1 MNALPPRLRSRV
13 ALGLTA
19 VAAEGRFALQ
29 VCNSC
34 GKVHYPAQEICGACL
49 GDDLRW
55 KDVAPEGVV
64 IARTGVHQSLEPGF
78 SGSLPLTTGLV
89 RHVSGA
95 TLLCFLHPDCLP
107 DTPVRLHLRL
117 DRGGSAVPV
126 ATPRDT
132 DLKQEA
138 SLAHFSR
145 SARGQNVLITDASHE
160 AGQACARAL
169 VAAGAAKVWLGMPDC
184 SVSAA
189 DAAGTPVLLNTDD
202 PGAVRQALSP
212 LAPQIDLIL
221 FTPTRE
227 PAADARPGDS
237 LAAFALFAEALAPAL
252 EARRGGWVSVLSAAA
267 FALPPRQAAFA
278 ARMAALDAVSRGL
291 RARLLAA
298 GGHLMIAYPG
308 PLDLPTIPAR
318 PAPKLPVDRL
328 GQAIVRALDQ
338 GVEDLFPDP
347 VSQDL
352 RARALSAPKALER
365 ELAQMPDDDWR

>member
-107 DTPVRLHLRL
+107 DIPVHLHLRL

-126 ATPRDT
+126 ATPRDI

-145 SARGQNVLITDASHE
+145 SARGQNVLITDASH
-160 AGQACARAL
+160 AVGQACARAL
-169 VAAGAAKVWLGMPDC
+169 AAAGAAKVWLGMPDC
-184 SVSAA
+184 SAVAG
-189 DAAGTPVLLNTDD
+189 DAAGTPVLLPPDD

-221 FTPTRE
+221 FTPPRE
-227 PAADARPGDS
+227 PAAG
-237 LAAFALFAEALAPAL
+237 
-252 EARRGGWVSVLSAAA
+252 SVLYETRYAHPQYTPATIAAQKG
-267 FALPPRQAAFA
+267 LPKIQGRNRIWWAGAWTAYGFHEDG
-278 ARMAALDAVSRGL
+278 LKSGL
-291 RARLLAA
+291 RAVA
-298 GGHLMIAYPG
+298 GVDP
-308 PLDLPTIPAR
+308 DSLPKWAVGI
-318 PAPKLPVDRL
+318 
-328 GQAIVRALDQ
+328 
-338 GVEDLFPDP
+338 
-347 VSQDL
+347 
-352 RARALSAPKALER
+352 
-365 ELAQMPDDDWR
+365 

>member
-1 MNALPPRLRSRV
+1 MNKLQNISAQRAGDTQYILSLNPP
-13 ALGLTA
+13 
-19 VAAEGRFALQ
+19 
-29 VCNSC
+29 
-34 GKVHYPAQEICGACL
+34 
-49 GDDLRW
+49 
-55 KDVAPEGVV
+55 
-64 IARTGVHQSLEPGF
+64 
-78 SGSLPLTTGLV
+78 
-89 RHVSGA
+89 
-95 TLLCFLHPDCLP
+95 
-107 DTPVRLHLRL
+107 
-117 DRGGSAVPV
+117 
-126 ATPRDT
+126 
-132 DLKQEA
+132 
-138 SLAHFSR
+138 
-145 SARGQNVLITDASHE
+145 
-160 AGQACARAL
+160 
-169 VAAGAAKVWLGMPDC
+169 
-184 SVSAA
+184 
-189 DAAGTPVLLNTDD
+189 
-202 PGAVRQALSP
+202 
-212 LAPQIDLIL
+212 
-221 FTPTRE
+221 RE

-252 EARRGGWVSVLSAAA
+252 EARRGGWISVLSAAA

-365 ELAQMPDDDWR
+365 ELAQMADDNWR